1 MKGAGRG
8 TTNSSFFQDKGGR
21 AGQGGSAVLPSSLHR
36 ITWCGLTSSSHS
48 LPPSGPPFLPHPPPG
63 RVFYGVRPEIVAL
76 TEIPNVKGARA
87 RMLYKAGL
95 RTPELVAASDV
106 DTIYQIISAGVC
118 GGRGRGG
125 ACMQVM

>member
-1 MKGAGRG
+1 
-8 TTNSSFFQDKGGR
+8 
-21 AGQGGSAVLPSSLHR
+21 
-36 ITWCGLTSSSHS
+36 
-48 LPPSGPPFLPHPPPG
+48 
-63 RVFYGVRPEIVAL
+63 
-76 TEIPNVKGARA
+76 
-87 RMLYKAGL
+87 MLYRAGL